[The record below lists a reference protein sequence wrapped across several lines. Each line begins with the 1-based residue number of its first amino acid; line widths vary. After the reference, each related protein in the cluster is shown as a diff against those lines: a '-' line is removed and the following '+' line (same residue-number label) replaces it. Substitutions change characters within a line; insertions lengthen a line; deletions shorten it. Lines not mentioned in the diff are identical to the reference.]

1 MGRFGRALRD
11 EHGGGAVTRPSR
23 SAANY
28 LTVVLIVWAT
38 LIWIITS

>member
-1 MGRFGRALRD
+1 M
-11 EHGGGAVTRPSR
+11 TRPSR

-38 LIWIITS
+38 LIWIIT

>member
-1 MGRFGRALRD
+1 MGRAGRALRH
-11 EHGGGAVTRPSR
+11 EHGSRAMTRPSR

-28 LTVVLIVWAT
+28 LTVVLLVWAA

>member
-1 MGRFGRALRD
+1 MGCACRAVRH
-11 EHGGGAVTRPSR
+11 EHGGRAMTRPSR

-28 LTVVLIVWAT
+28 LTVVLLVWAA